1 MQEDIE
7 NRTMTLVISGSKF
20 TGRLLKAA
28 LTKYLAHRKEKKVQ
42 TVQNKQA
49 KSRDKP
55 EVQHYGRISKDE
67 LERQHGDM
75 RELDIHDKSLRQF
88 DRIARKYHVQY
99 AVFGNDKGKFEV
111 FFKAPREANMQKAFE
126 AFTVTKLKK
135 AQRRESVLGKLAKFK
150 EMVKKPIADRQ
161 KRKELEL

>member
-1 MQEDIE
+1 MQEDVE
-7 NRTMTLVISGSKF
+7 NRTMTLVINGTKF

-28 LTKYLAHRKEKKVQ
+28 LTKYLAHRKGVKVQ
-42 TVQNKQA
+42 KKQA
-49 KSRDKP
+49 KGRDKP
-55 EVQHYGRISKDE
+55 EVQHFGRVSKDE

-75 RELDIHDKSLRQF
+75 RQIDIQDKTLRQF
-88 DRIARKYHVQY
+88 DRIARNYHVQY
-99 AVFGNDKGKFEV
+99 AVYGNDKGKFEV

-126 AFTVTKLKK
+126 KFTVTKLKK

-150 EMVKKPIADRQ
+150 ELVKKPIADRQ

>member
-1 MQEDIE
+1 MQEDVE

-42 TVQNKQA
+42 RSQA

-55 EVQHYGRISKDE
+55 EVEHYGRMSKDE
-67 LERQHGDM
+67 LEKQHGDM
-75 RELDIHDKSLRQF
+75 RELDIQDKSLRLF

-99 AVFGNDKGKFEV
+99 AVYGNDNGKFEV
-111 FFKAPREANMQKAFE
+111 FFKAPREANMHKAFE
-126 AFTVTKLKK
+126 KYTVTKLKK

-150 EMVKKPIADRQ
+150 ELVKKPIADRE